1 MAFFTLVQ
9 VLDSG
14 LWSIKTIYMIR
25 NTLFLLSLTFLS
37 FISANEPEITRLDKN
52 KDIVY
57 DIGISGT
64 DKLVAMESDA
74 IITWDI
80 NKKSVIHTYQD
91 PQAGLTCMDV
101 SGQGNL
107 IAFGNKHG
115 QIAIIRTGTS
125 EMVYQKFY
133 SEKGPVADIKFSPDD
148 SQLGVVFAT
157 GNFMVAD
164 YSSNN
169 SWGNNIPEGRA
180 TCIGFRDDGEY
191 FAIGNDQGVIVNY
204 SIVRKDRVSKLSTS
218 AKSINDIFWVSDA
231 DKMVIVSKSG
241 KILTYNGI
249 TSADGPGQTSLIQN
263 SGAISGSGYIPESNS
278 LYTCTL
284 QGTVKIHFNFG
295 VYKYSFP
302 VATHAI
308 KYLPLDENFYTLAVA
323 TNGKGILLLNSRNMS
338 LNKR

>member
-1 MAFFTLVQ
+1 
-9 VLDSG
+9 
-14 LWSIKTIYMIR
+14 MIR

-37 FISANEPEITRLDKN
+37 FISAKEREITRLDKD

-74 IITWDI
+74 IVTWDI
-80 NKKSVIHTYQD
+80 HKKSIIHTYQD
-91 PQAGLTCMDV
+91 PQAGLTCMGV
-101 SGQGNL
+101 SSQGTL
-107 IAFGNKHG
+107 TAFGNKHG
-115 QIAIIRTGTS
+115 QIAIIKTGTS
-125 EMVYQKFY
+125 EVVYQKFY
-133 SEKGPVADIKFSPDD
+133 SEKGPVTDIKFSPDD

-157 GNFMVAD
+157 GTFMVAD

-204 SIVRKDRVSKLSTS
+204 SIVRKDLISKISTT
-218 AKSINDIFWVSDA
+218 ANAINDIFWSSDT
-231 DKMVIVSKSG
+231 DKMIVVSSSG
-241 KILTYNGI
+241 RIQTFSDI
-249 TSADGPGQTSLIQN
+249 TSSQEPGQISIKYN
-263 SGAISGSGYIPESNS
+263 SGVISGSGYIPPSNS

-295 VYKYSFP
+295 TYKIKFP
-302 VATHAI
+302 VAMHAI
-308 KYLPLDENFYTLAVA
+308 KYLPLDDNYYTLAVA
-323 TNGKGILLLNSRNMS
+323 TNGKGIILLNSRNMS
-338 LNKR
+338 LNKN

>member
-1 MAFFTLVQ
+1 
-9 VLDSG
+9 
-14 LWSIKTIYMIR
+14 MIR

-37 FISANEPEITRLDKN
+37 FISTNQPEITWLDKN

-74 IITWDI
+74 IVTWDI
-80 NKKSVIHTYQD
+80 NKKSIIHTYQV

-101 SGQGNL
+101 SSQGNL
-107 IAFGNKHG
+107 TAFGNKHG
-115 QIAIIRTGTS
+115 QIAIVKTGTS
-125 EMVYQKFY
+125 EVVYQKFY

-157 GNFMVAD
+157 GTFMVAD

-169 SWGNNIPEGRA
+169 SWGNTIPEGRA
-180 TCIGFRDDGEY
+180 TCIGFRDDGKY

-204 SIVRKDRVSKLSTS
+204 SIVRKDLISKISTL
-218 AKSINDIFWVSDA
+218 ANSINDIFWSSDT
-231 DKMVIVSKSG
+231 DKMIVVSSSG
-241 KILTYNGI
+241 RIQTFSDI
-249 TSADGPGQTSLIQN
+249 TSSQEPGQISIKYN
-263 SGAISGSGYIPESNS
+263 SGVISGSGYIPQSNS

-295 VYKYSFP
+295 IYKIKFP
-302 VATHAI
+302 VAMHAI
-308 KYLPLDENFYTLAVA
+308 KYLPLDDNFYNLAVA
-323 TNGKGILLLNSRNMS
+323 TNGKGIILLNSRNMS
-338 LNKR
+338 LNKN